1 MNLSSEQLST
11 LDSIKS
17 WIASSNKP
25 IGVLTGSAGTGKT
38 TLLKSLVEHLD
49 GLKKTYS
56 LLAPTGRAARIL
68 SKRTSRE
75 TSTIHSAIYE
85 IDDIKFEEALESDQS
100 EFSTAGFNI
109 PFKLKDSVNSLSS
122 VFIVDES
129 SMVSDSYSEN
139 ETLSFGSGKLLHDL
153 LFFAKILH
161 KKNPKTKILFVGD
174 KAQLP
179 PINGLNNNS
188 ISPALSSKYFLGQ
201 YKIDTELFTLQKV
214 MRQSESSLILKN
226 AQLLR
231 ESIANKDASQLNII
245 EDDENIK
252 TISSLES
259 IKLITNN
266 SEPETHI
273 IITVSNQEA
282 MICNKAIRN
291 KLFKRGGEIE
301 IQEGDILLVTK
312 NSGSFFN
319 GDLVKVIA
327 KSTSSEKR
335 STKIAGLN
343 KTIEISY
350 RDLTVCPI
358 ELQEPKYYKNCKVV
372 ENMLFNASPTL
383 ETKEVRAILVDFFMR
398 NSHLPSKSNE
408 FKLAL
413 RDDPYFNALWVKFG
427 YAITCH
433 KAQGGEW
440 DNVTVD
446 FDKKS
451 QNISYF
457 RWVYTAITRAK
468 QKLYLV
474 NPPAWGGKYPPMLKN
489 NELTLEQAKSILGD
503 FANNLNKIND
513 LTQSVTK
520 VDKQVLEAVNLLI
533 KSHTQPFQVSD
544 SESSSIG
551 KPWSKAEEDKL
562 LLDFE
567 SGLSIGELAK
577 NHGRTKGAI
586 TSRLARLEELRHKTL
601 GKHLLS
607 QSNVV
612 PHMISEAEDFKNKS
626 QHLSSESILLE
637 MIADSLT
644 YSQTQEDCSQYI
656 DEINSLLVEMPNLN
670 EHLSNEANRAL
681 KALKELRKNLHSSDE
696 FKINKEQEDLV
707 KKLQSSAPRC
717 HIHHLKMILR
727 QSEHGYFWSC
737 PNFSLSGN
745 EKCFTKLNLSK
756 EETNLLYGNIKH
768 NCNPKG

>member
-1 MNLSSEQLST
+1 
-11 LDSIKS
+11 
-17 WIASSNKP
+17 
-25 IGVLTGSAGTGKT
+25 
-38 TLLKSLVEHLD
+38 
-49 GLKKTYS
+49 
-56 LLAPTGRAARIL
+56 
-68 SKRTSRE
+68 
-75 TSTIHSAIYE
+75 
-85 IDDIKFEEALESDQS
+85 
-100 EFSTAGFNI
+100 
-109 PFKLKDSVNSLSS
+109 
-122 VFIVDES
+122 
-129 SMVSDSYSEN
+129 
-139 ETLSFGSGKLLHDL
+139 
-153 LFFAKILH
+153 
-161 KKNPKTKILFVGD
+161 
-174 KAQLP
+174 
-179 PINGLNNNS
+179 
-188 ISPALSSKYFLGQ
+188 
-201 YKIDTELFTLQKV
+201 
-214 MRQSESSLILKN
+214 
-226 AQLLR
+226 
-231 ESIANKDASQLNII
+231 
-245 EDDENIK
+245 
-252 TISSLES
+252 
-259 IKLITNN
+259 
-266 SEPETHI
+266 
-273 IITVSNQEA
+273 
-282 MICNKAIRN
+282 
-291 KLFKRGGEIE
+291 
-301 IQEGDILLVTK
+301 
-312 NSGSFFN
+312 
-319 GDLVKVIA
+319 
-327 KSTSSEKR
+327 
-335 STKIAGLN
+335 
-343 KTIEISY
+343 
-350 RDLTVCPI
+350 
-358 ELQEPKYYKNCKVV
+358 
-372 ENMLFNASPTL
+372 
-383 ETKEVRAILVDFFMR
+383 
-398 NSHLPSKSNE
+398 
-408 FKLAL
+408 
-413 RDDPYFNALWVKFG
+413 
-427 YAITCH
+427 
-433 KAQGGEW
+433 
-440 DNVTVD
+440 
-446 FDKKS
+446 
-451 QNISYF
+451 
-457 RWVYTAITRAK
+457 
-468 QKLYLV
+468 
-474 NPPAWGGKYPPMLKN
+474 MLKN